1 GPIVAWVVA
10 AACLLAVGRDAEAA
24 VPQSRA
30 VLIVNQSTALRPWP
44 TEIIA
49 GIQAG
54 MRVHPL
60 GSVSFYVEHL
70 DLYSFDRPEYRQSLQ
85 AHFGE
90 KYGSRPPAVIITI
103 GPGALAVMLK
113 LRETLWPQTPIVF

>member
-1 GPIVAWVVA
+1 MSNVSRDFQAGVLRTGRRMDGSIPGEPMPRSAAVRLRRRVSCFSPIVAWVVA
-10 AACLLAVGRDAEAA
+10 AACLLVVGRDAEAA

-70 DLYSFDRPEYRQSLQ
+70 DLYS
-85 AHFGE
+85 
-90 KYGSRPPAVIITI
+90 
-103 GPGALAVMLK
+103 
-113 LRETLWPQTPIVF
+113 